1 MMTESIT
8 ISQSDM
14 KRLLTAANPDAAL
27 LYLYI
32 NGGNNQENAERDLQL
47 SPSRISCAA
56 AALRQLGLMQEV
68 RHNFIAS
75 GERPTYSEQE
85 VIKAMDYDPGFQQL
99 QGEVQRLMGRNLNT
113 EELKILLSFSRYLG
127 LPEDVISVL
136 VCYCKERARQK
147 GSLRN
152 PSLRS
157 IEKEAYA
164 WAERG
169 IDTMEEAVA
178 YIQAQNLRNT
188 RMNRLMNLLQIRGRS
203 LTAAEERY
211 AQKWLEHGFDEEL
224 ISMAYERTCLNTG
237 GLNWAYMN
245 KILQRW
251 QEQGL
256 RTAEAVRG
264 GDQKSSVPKGASG
277 QLGQAEMEFIQ
288 RALKEG

>member
-1 MMTESIT
+1 MMTESAS

-32 NGGNNQENAERDLQL
+32 IGGNPMENAEKDLNL
-47 SPSRISCAA
+47 NTTRVSCAA
-56 AALRQLGLMQEV
+56 ASLRQLGLMQDV
-68 RHNFIAS
+68 RHTYIAS
-75 GERPTYSEQE
+75 GERPSYSEQE
-85 VIKAMDYDPGFQQL
+85 VIRAMDYDPGFQRL

-113 EELKILLSFSRYLG
+113 EELKIMLSFTRYLG

-157 IEKEAYA
+157 IEKEAYS

-169 IDTMEEAVA
+169 IDTMEDAVA
-178 YIQAQNLRNT
+178 FIQAQNLRNT

-211 AQKWLEHGFDEEL
+211 AQKWLDQGLDEEL

-264 GDQKSSVPKGASG
+264 GDRKESVPKGASG
-277 QLGQAEMEFIQ
+277 QLGEAELEFIQ